1 MFKVL
6 IIDDEAIIAR
16 GLQAKMDWK
25 RLGCTVCGVAADGLE
40 GQRLVEELA
49 PDIVISDI
57 VMPGLTGLE
66 LSKYLFNR
74 YPSIVTI
81 ILTAHDEFKYAQQ
94 AIRFGV
100 KEYILK
106 PIDKTEIIRAVGSAV
121 KMLRSRQSMES
132 DVNKLHDIVTEVK
145 PILTSTLLFN
155 IALNG
160 ESEMEAVEQKLR
172 NFQMVVGKMAAM
184 VFELEPVPGEEGSS
198 LHRFALKSAA
208 QSIFERFGCTCQLK
222 ETEGLLVAL
231 ALFDGS
237 LMTSVIRSRLVE
249 IGSEIRG
256 YILHTAGLRVSGGMG
271 RVVGHIR
278 ELHTSYLEAR
288 RALEQRFF
296 ANGADIFSLPEG
308 GVEPVRKTRE
318 YPGLG
323 DFVRAVEAGSCGNAL
338 EAMEKLFAALSS
350 TGDRRLALEVAHD
363 MVRQLSSLLHTAG
376 AREEPLL
383 ALDQPEALY
392 SLRELRV
399 FMGKAVEEACTRM
412 VGQSGGGGSTSGS
425 GKIVHRVEQMIR
437 DCYGDKGF
445 SLQAAADRLEVSL
458 SHLSRLFK
466 KETNQNFMEYLTE
479 VRIQEA
485 KKLLAGTGLK
495 NNEIAD
501 RIGFYGVGYF
511 SQVFRKKCR
520 MTPSEYRQQAAAQKI
535 Q

>member
-25 RLGCTVCGVAADGLE
+25 KLGCTVCGVAVDGLE

-66 LSKYLFNR
+66 LSKYLFYR

-121 KMLRSRQSMES
+121 KMLRSRQSLES
-132 DVNKLHDIVTEVK
+132 DVSKLNDIVTEVK

-160 ESEMEAVEQKLR
+160 ESDMEEMEQKLR
-172 NFQMVVGKMAAM
+172 NVQMVVGKMAAM

-222 ETEGLLVAL
+222 ETEGMLVAL

-249 IGSEIRG
+249 IGREIRG
-256 YILHTAGLRVSGGMG
+256 YMLHTAGLRVSGGIG

-296 ANGADIFSLPEG
+296 ANAADIFSLPEG
-308 GVEPVRKTRE
+308 GVEPVRGTRE

-323 DFVRAVEAGSCGNAL
+323 EIVRRVGEGNSEKAL
-338 EAMEKLFAALSS
+338 KAMEGLLSTLQD

-363 MVRQLSSLLHTAG
+363 IIRQLNSLLRTTGAG
-376 AREEPLL
+376 TEPQL
-383 ALDQPEALY
+383 ALNQPDALY
-392 SLRELRV
+392 SFRGLRFFLT
-399 FMGKAVEEACTRM
+399 KAVENVCARIN
-412 VGQSGGGGSTSGS
+412 GQSGGGIGSSS

-437 DCYGDKGF
+437 DSYGDKGF

-466 KETNQNFMEYLTE
+466 KETNQNFMEYLTD

-485 KKLLAGTGLK
+485 KKLLAGTGLR

-501 RIGFYGVGYF
+501 RVGFYDVGYF
-511 SQVFRKKCR
+511 SQVFRKKCL
-520 MTPSEYRQQAAAQKI
+520 MTPSEYRQQAGAQKI